1 MVSKKICFIT
11 TRNVFNTTCLPKYA
25 KILNNQFDIIY
36 WDQHGIEEDAGA
48 LNHYRFYYPMSY
60 GKSKLKKIIG
70 YIKFRS
76 YVKKVIK
83 KNKYDK
89 LIVLPTQA
97 AVLIFDELVRKYKNK
112 FIIDIRDYT
121 AENKKWFYEIEKR
134 IIKNSGLAVITSP
147 AYKKFLPDHE
157 YIVSHNATEVSKDI
171 ITSYRNRKRKSKI
184 IISCIGSIRF
194 IQQFQRVIDSFKN
207 DDRYEL
213 RFIGRGS
220 EHLESY
226 IDDNQI
232 NNVVLIGRF
241 ESRDTIKYY
250 LETDIIMNLY
260 GNNNPFLD
268 YALSN
273 KLYYSAMLGAP
284 IIVSPGTYMEEITTT
299 KGFGFS
305 YDITNVNMKETLY
318 EYYSNLD
325 WDKMYKQCDLF
336 MKEINEENR
345 VYISEIINFFNR

>member
-1 MVSKKICFIT
+1 MVSKKVCFIT
-11 TRNVFNTTCLPKYA
+11 TRNIFNTTCLPKYA

-89 LIVLPTQA
+89 LIILPTQA
-97 AVLIFDELVRKYKNK
+97 AVLIFDELLRKYKNK

-121 AENKKWFYEIEKR
+121 AENKKWFYEIEKK

-147 AYKKFLPDHE
+147 AYKRFLPKHE
-157 YIVSHNATEVSKDI
+157 YIVSHNTTEVSMDI
-171 ITSYRNRKRKSKI
+171 ISSYRNRKRKSKI

-207 DDRYEL
+207 DERYEL

-220 EHLESY
+220 EHLKSY
-226 IDDNQI
+226 INDFKI
-232 NNVVLIGRF
+232 NNVILIGRF
-241 ESRDTIKYY
+241 ENRDTINYY

-273 KLYYSAMLGAP
+273 KLYYSATLGAP
-284 IIVSPGTYMEEITTT
+284 ILVSPNTYMEEISL
-299 KGFGFS
+299 KNGFGFS
-305 YDITNVNMKETLY
+305 YDIDDLETKEVLY
-318 EYYSNLD
+318 KYYS
-325 WDKMYKQCDLF
+325 
-336 MKEINEENR
+336 EINWIDF
-345 VYISEIINFFNR
+345 YKKCDNFMNSVIRDNEYFNVQTKKFIYS